1 MLRPRALRQSLRAAL
16 AVAWLVA
23 LRVPG
28 HAAVDADIAAL
39 VDRLGDIRPA
49 VREQA
54 TEELAALGP
63 AAADELLRAAESPD
77 DLERALRARWL
88 IDRLPL
94 TAAADPPD
102 VTAIL
107 DRFSKLD
114 ATERVRRMHVLLRLE
129 GVAGME
135 PLARVARLERSPAIA
150 EIAAALL
157 AREWAPGDSLWPP
170 VAAGIIAGLGESRR
184 PPAAFLRALVAGS
197 RARTGDERRQAADD
211 AATALAAIASGHSS
225 GPVVRPEIGDPDE
238 AVVDAAD
245 AVRILRRSLILMR
258 LAAGQ
263 QDEALAEAARLFEAT
278 SGDEEPD
285 LVAVDLAWLAD
296 HGLPQAVDLLAD
308 RIAGPRAP
316 RPLVAYAAAVARRR
330 LGDEAGAETLVSQA
344 RAALDE
350 DDSPSSSR
358 LQAAIILAR
367 WGAVDWSLAEHAI
380 IQADAETSVGML
392 ALSATIAAEVLN
404 EQDRCAEAA
413 GMLRTLLEG
422 PVRREG
428 IEQALMQVARD
439 PAGVRSR
446 MLYFEARAAAAAG
459 DQAAE
464 RRLLDESLAAYE
476 KDVDTLIA
484 VYRVAAGDE
493 QRRAAVRPRIAKA
506 LAAIKDEIAAV
517 PDDATGYNEY
527 AWLVSNTEGDVAE
540 ATAFA
545 KRALEISFDSAGY
558 LDTLAHCHAAAGAIA
573 DAVRTQSLALRRE
586 PHNRMLRRNLER
598 FEALANTA
606 PRGGTIP

>member
-1 MLRPRALRQSLRAAL
+1 MLWPRALRRFCVVASPVVSTVVL
-16 AVAWLVA
+16 AI
-23 LRVPG
+23 PG
-28 HAAVDADIAAL
+28 HAAGGVDIAAL
-39 VDRLGDIRPA
+39 VDRLGDARPA

-54 TEELAALGP
+54 TEDLADLGS

-94 TAAADPPD
+94 TLPSDPPD

-107 DRFSKLD
+107 ERFSKLD
-114 ATERVRRMHVLLRLE
+114 VTERIRRMHVLLRLE
-129 GVAGME
+129 NVAGVE
-135 PLARVARLERSPAIA
+135 PLARVARLERSPAVA

-157 AREWAPGDSLWPP
+157 AREWEPGDPLWPP
-170 VAAGIIAGLGESRR
+170 VAAGIVAGLGESRR
-184 PPAAFLRALVAGS
+184 PPAAFLGAVVAGS
-197 RARTGDERRQAADD
+197 RSRTDTERRQAAD
-211 AATALAAIASGHSS
+211 AAAAALATIAGSHSGGSTGLS
-225 GPVVRPEIGDPDE
+225 DLGDPDE

-263 QDEALAEAARLFEAT
+263 RDDALAEAQRLFDST
-278 SGDEEPD
+278 TVGDEPD

-296 HGLPQAVDLLAD
+296 HGLPQAVELLPASV
-308 RIAGPRAP
+308 AGPQAS

-330 LGDEAGAETLVSQA
+330 LGDEAGADALVSRA
-344 RAALDE
+344 RAALDA
-350 DDSPSSSR
+350 DDSPASSR

-367 WGAVDWSLAEHAI
+367 WGAVDWSLAEHAA

-404 EQDRCAEAA
+404 EQDRCGEAA
-413 GMLRTLLEG
+413 ALLRTLLEG
-422 PVRREG
+422 PTRREG
-428 IEQALMQVARD
+428 IDQALLQVARD

-446 MLYFEARAAAAAG
+446 MLYFEARAAAAGG
-459 DQAAE
+459 DPAAE
-464 RRLLDESLAAYE
+464 RRLLDESLTAYE

-484 VYRVAAGDE
+484 AYRVSAGDE
-493 QRRAAVRPRIAKA
+493 RRRAEIRPRITKA

-540 ATAFA
+540 ATACA
-545 KRALEISFDSAGY
+545 KRALGISFDSAGY
-558 LDTLAHCHAAAGAIA
+558 LDTLAHCHAAAGDLANAI
-573 DAVRTQSLALRRE
+573 RTQSLAVRRE

-598 FEALANTA
+598 FESRAGASPRAA
-606 PRGGTIP
+606 PTP

>member
-1 MLRPRALRQSLRAAL
+1 MLWPRALRPFCVVGSAVVSTVVLAL
-16 AVAWLVA
+16 
-23 LRVPG
+23 PG
-28 HAAVDADIAAL
+28 HAAGGADIAAL
-39 VDRLGDIRPA
+39 VDQLGDTRPA

-54 TEELAALGP
+54 TEDLANLGS

-94 TAAADPPD
+94 TLPSDPPA

-107 DRFSKLD
+107 ERFPKLD
-114 ATERVRRMHVLLRLE
+114 VTERIRRMHVLLRLE
-129 GVAGME
+129 DVTGIE
-135 PLARVARLERSPAIA
+135 PLARVARLERSPAVA

-157 AREWAPGDSLWPP
+157 AREWTPGDPLWPS
-170 VAAGIIAGLGESRR
+170 VAAGVVAGLGESRR
-184 PPAAFLRALVAGS
+184 PPAAFLEAVVAGS
-197 RARTGDERRQAADD
+197 RAASDDERRRAADA
-211 AATALAAIASGHSS
+211 AATPLAVIAGSHSG
-225 GPVVRPEIGDPDE
+225 GATRLAELGDPDE

-263 QDEALAEAARLFEAT
+263 RSEARAEAARLFEST
-278 SGDEEPD
+278 RDGEEPD
-285 LVAVDLAWLAD
+285 LAAMDLAWLAD
-296 HGLPQAVDLLAD
+296 HGMPDAVDLLDD
-308 RIAGPRAP
+308 RLAGPEPP

-330 LGDEAGAETLVSQA
+330 LGDEAGAEALVSRA
-344 RAALDE
+344 RAALDA
-350 DDSPSSSR
+350 DDSPTSSR

-367 WGAVDWSLAEHAI
+367 WGAVDWSLAEHAA

-422 PVRREG
+422 PLRRDG
-428 IEQALMQVARD
+428 IDQALMQVARD

-459 DQAAE
+459 DPTGE
-464 RRLLDESLAAYE
+464 RRLLEESLAAYE

-493 QRRAAVRPRIAKA
+493 PRRAAIRPRIAKA

-517 PDDATGYNEY
+517 PEDATGYNEY

-540 ATAFA
+540 AKAFA

-558 LDTLAHCHAAAGAIA
+558 LDTLAHCQAAAGDLAN
-573 DAVRTQSLALRRE
+573 AVRTQSLAVRRE
-586 PHNRMLRRNLER
+586 PHNRMLRKNLER
-598 FEALANTA
+598 FEALAKASPRAA
-606 PRGGTIP
+606 PPP

>member
-1 MLRPRALRQSLRAAL
+1 MFSSRALRPFCAA
-16 AVAWLVA
+16 AVAWTVSPA
-23 LRVPG
+23 LPG

-39 VDRLGDIRPA
+39 VDRLGDVRPA

-54 TEELAALGP
+54 TEQLAELGP
-63 AAADELLRAAESPD
+63 AAADELLRAAESSD

-94 TAAADPPD
+94 TLATDPPD

-107 DRFSKLD
+107 ERFPKLD
-114 ATERVRRMHVLLRLE
+114 VTERIRRMHVLVRLE
-129 GVAGME
+129 DVAGME
-135 PLARVARLERSPAIA
+135 PLARVARLERSPAVA

-157 AREWAPGDSLWPP
+157 AREWAPDDPLWPP
-170 VAAGIIAGLGESRR
+170 VAAGIVAGLGESRR
-184 PPAAFLRALVAGS
+184 PPAAFLEALVAGS
-197 RARTGDERRQAADD
+197 RAATDDERRRAAD
-211 AATALAAIASGHSS
+211 AAAAALAAIDGSHSGS
-225 GPVVRPEIGDPDE
+225 PRAMPDLGDPDE

-263 QDEALAEAARLFEAT
+263 RDEARAEAARLFDST
-278 SGDEEPD
+278 RDGDEPD
-285 LVAVDLAWLAD
+285 LVAADMAWLAD
-296 HGLPQAVDLLAD
+296 HDLPQAVDLLAD
-308 RIAGPRAP
+308 RLAGSQAP

-330 LGDEAGAETLVSQA
+330 LGDEAGAEALVSRA
-344 RAALDE
+344 RAALDA
-350 DDSPSSSR
+350 DDSPTSSR
-358 LQAAIILAR
+358 LQTAIILAR
-367 WGAVDWSLAEHAI
+367 WGAVDWSLEEHAA
-380 IQADAETSVGML
+380 IQADAETSAGML

-413 GMLRTLLEG
+413 GMLRALLEG
-422 PVRREG
+422 PLRREG
-428 IEQALMQVARD
+428 IDQALMQVARD

-446 MLYFEARAAAAAG
+446 MLYFDARAAAAAG
-459 DQAAE
+459 DPAGE

-484 VYRVAAGDE
+484 VYRVAAGDDE
-493 QRRAAVRPRIAKA
+493 RRAAIRPRIAKA

-558 LDTLAHCHAAAGAIA
+558 LDTLAHCHAAAGDLANAI
-573 DAVRTQSLALRRE
+573 RTQSLAVRRE
-586 PHNRMLRRNLER
+586 PHNRMLRRNLDR
-598 FEALANTA
+598 FEALAKA
-606 PRGGTIP
+606 PPRAAPIP

>member
-1 MLRPRALRQSLRAAL
+1 MLRPSALSPCWMVASALGWTAAL
-16 AVAWLVA
+16 AA
-23 LRVPG
+23 PG
-28 HAAVDADIAAL
+28 HAAGSGDIAAL
-39 VDRLGDIRPA
+39 VDRLGDVRPA

-54 TEELAALGP
+54 TEQLANLGA

-94 TAAADPPD
+94 TSDTDPPD

-107 DRFSKLD
+107 ERFAKLD
-114 ATERVRRMHVLLRLE
+114 ATERIRRMHSLLRLE
-129 GVAGME
+129 DVAGIE
-135 PLARVARLERSPAIA
+135 PLARVARLERSTAVA

-157 AREWAPGDSLWPP
+157 AREWTPGDPLWPP
-170 VAAGIIAGLGESRR
+170 VATAIVAGLGESRR
-184 PPAAFLRALVAGS
+184 PPAVFLRAVVAGS
-197 RARTGDERRQAADD
+197 RGRTDEERRRAADT
-211 AATALAAIASGHSS
+211 AATALAAIAGTASGRVTTR
-225 GPVVRPEIGDPDE
+225 GEIDDPDE
-238 AVVDAAD
+238 AVVDVAD

-263 QDEALAEAARLFEAT
+263 PDDAVAEAARLIEST
-278 SGDEEPD
+278 RDGDEPD
-285 LVAVDLAWLAD
+285 LVAVDVAWLAD
-296 HGLPQAVDLLAD
+296 HGLPQVVDLITDLVT
-308 RIAGPRAP
+308 GPQTP
-316 RPLVAYAAAVARRR
+316 RPLIAYAAAVARRR
-330 LGDEAGAETLVSQA
+330 LGDEAGAEALATRA
-344 RAALDE
+344 RAALDD
-350 DDSPSSSR
+350 DDSPATAR

-367 WGAVDWSLAEHAI
+367 WGAADWSLAEHAAI
-380 IQADAETSVGML
+380 HADAETSVGML

-404 EQDRCAEAA
+404 EQDRCPEAA
-413 GMLRTLLEG
+413 RMLRTLLEG
-422 PVRREG
+422 PPRREG

-459 DQAAE
+459 DSAAE
-464 RRLLDESLAAYE
+464 RRLLDESLAAYD
-476 KDVDTLIA
+476 KDIDTLIA
-484 VYRVAAGDE
+484 VYRMAAGDDG
-493 QRRAAVRPRIAKA
+493 RRAAIRPRIAKA

-517 PDDATGYNEY
+517 PGDATAYNEY

-558 LDTLAHCHAAAGAIA
+558 LDTLAHCHAAAGDIA
-573 DAVRTQSLALRRE
+573 NAVRTQSLAVRRE

-598 FEALANTA
+598 FAALA
-606 PRGGTIP
+606 PPP

>member
-1 MLRPRALRQSLRAAL
+1 MVAA
-16 AVAWLVA
+16 AVVSTVVLTM
-23 LRVPG
+23 PG
-28 HAAVDADIAAL
+28 HAAGGADIAAL
-39 VDRLGDIRPA
+39 VDRLGDARPA

-54 TEELAALGP
+54 TEDLANLGS

-88 IDRLPL
+88 IDQLPL
-94 TAAADPPD
+94 TLPSDPPA

-107 DRFSKLD
+107 ERFPKLD
-114 ATERVRRMHVLLRLE
+114 VTERIRRMHVLLRLE
-129 GVAGME
+129 DVAGIE
-135 PLARVARLERSPAIA
+135 PLARVARLERSPAVA

-157 AREWAPGDSLWPP
+157 AREWTPGDPLWPP
-170 VAAGIIAGLGESRR
+170 VAAGVVAGLGESRR
-184 PPAAFLRALVAGS
+184 PPAAFLEAVVAGS
-197 RARTGDERRQAADD
+197 RATSDDERRRAADA
-211 AATALAAIASGHSS
+211 AATALAVIAGSHSG
-225 GPVVRPEIGDPDE
+225 GTTRLAELGDPDE

-263 QDEALAEAARLFEAT
+263 RDEARAEAARLFEST
-278 SGDEEPD
+278 RDGEEPD
-285 LVAVDLAWLAD
+285 LAAVDLAWLAD
-296 HGLPQAVDLLAD
+296 HGLPDAVDLLDD
-308 RIAGPRAP
+308 RLAGPQPP

-330 LGDEAGAETLVSQA
+330 LGDEAGAEALVSRA
-344 RAALDE
+344 SAALDA
-350 DDSPSSSR
+350 DDSPASSR

-367 WGAVDWSLAEHAI
+367 WGAADWSLAEHAA

-404 EQDRCAEAA
+404 EQDRCSEAA
-413 GMLRTLLEG
+413 AVLRTLLEG
-422 PVRREG
+422 PTRREG

-459 DQAAE
+459 DPAAE
-464 RRLLDESLAAYE
+464 RRLLEESLAAYD

-493 QRRAAVRPRIAKA
+493 PQRAAIRPRIAKA
-506 LAAIKDEIAAV
+506 LTAIKDEIAAV
-517 PDDATGYNEY
+517 PEDATGYNEY

-558 LDTLAHCHAAAGAIA
+558 LDTLAHCHAAAGDVANAI
-573 DAVRTQSLALRRE
+573 RTQSLAVRRE

-598 FEALANTA
+598 FAALAGASPPAT
-606 PRGGTIP
+606 PTP

>member
-1 MLRPRALRQSLRAAL
+1 MFWPRALRPFCAA
-16 AVAWLVA
+16 AVAWTMSPA
-23 LRVPG
+23 LPG
-28 HAAVDADIAAL
+28 HAAVDTDIAAL
-39 VDRLGDIRPA
+39 VDRLGDIQPA
-49 VREQA
+49 VRDQA
-54 TEELAALGP
+54 TEDLANLGP

-94 TAAADPPD
+94 TTAADPPD

-107 DRFSKLD
+107 DRFPKLD
-114 ATERVRRMHVLLRLE
+114 ATERIRRMHVLVRLE

-135 PLARVARLERSPAIA
+135 PLARVARLERSPAVA

-157 AREWAPGDSLWPP
+157 AREWAPGDPLWPP
-170 VAAGIIAGLGESRR
+170 VAAGIMAGLGESRR

-197 RARTGDERRQAADD
+197 RARTGDERRQAAD
-211 AATALAAIASGHSS
+211 AAAQALAAIAGGHSS
-225 GPVVRPEIGDPDE
+225 GPVVRPEIDDPDE

-245 AVRILRRSLILMR
+245 SVRILRRSLILMR
-258 LAAGQ
+258 LAAEQ
-263 QDEALAEAARLFEAT
+263 HDEARAEATRLFEAT
-278 SGDEEPD
+278 DDGDEPD

-296 HGLPQAVDLLAD
+296 HGLPDAVDLLDD
-308 RIAGPRAP
+308 RLAGPRP
-316 RPLVAYAAAVARRR
+316 SRPLVAYAAAVARRR
-330 LGDEAGAETLVSQA
+330 LGDEAGAEALVSRA

-350 DDSPSSSR
+350 DDSPASSR

-367 WGAVDWSLAEHAI
+367 WGAADWSLAEHAI

-404 EQDRCAEAA
+404 EQDRYAEAA
-413 GMLRTLLEG
+413 AMLRALLEG

-428 IEQALMQVARD
+428 IEQALLQVARD

-446 MLYFEARAAAAAG
+446 MLYFDARAVAAAG
-459 DQAAE
+459 DPAAE
-464 RRLLDESLAAYE
+464 RRLLDESLAAYD

-484 VYRVAAGDE
+484 VYRAAAGDE
-493 QRRAAVRPRIAKA
+493 QRRATVRPQIAKA

-517 PDDATGYNEY
+517 PDDATGYNEF
-527 AWLVSNTEGDVAE
+527 AWLVSNTEGDVTE

-558 LDTLAHCHAAAGAIA
+558 LDTLAHCHAAAGDVANAI
-573 DAVRTQSLALRRE
+573 RTQSLAVRRE
-586 PHNRMLRRNLER
+586 PHNRMLRRNLAR
-598 FEALANTA
+598 FEALAEA
-606 PRGGTIP
+606 PPRAAPIP